1 MRITSVHIPKAHQDL
16 GIEDIEMN
24 RLDKVVLI
32 AGKNGSGKTR
42 LLRKVFDTMKL
53 KPNSDQITSQKQN
66 IDQANKDLTVVK
78 NNLDQAKSTLSQLNP
93 DELTTEGRASQLKR
107 NIADIESQARYYN
120 DGINQSQTVL
130 EWNLINTSE
139 SASHYNIVY
148 YVPKKLELTD
158 SNNYTSR
165 QLIDTALMAEKTGM
179 DTIFQSALAKIQNVQ
194 DRWWNATH
202 QLTNISIDDKK
213 QALDNYHRLKEI
225 ISAFLGT
232 EIERTLDGNATLFG
246 FNFGA
251 INLSDGQAILLQYA
265 IAVYSQGESLK
276 KLILFLDEPENHLH
290 PSSII
295 TVIDRMLSRVT
306 NGQIWIS
313 THSIPLLAHFDPKYL
328 WFMEEGKVS
337 YAGDKPEKVLR
348 SLLGDDE
355 EVGKLQ
361 DFIGLPAQFAT
372 TRYAIE
378 CLFEPKAQITDS
390 KDSQTLQIKREIA
403 EVIKVNHAI
412 KMLDFGAGKGRLL
425 LNIFEQFNQ
434 SKDDFVKAINYV
446 AYDQFKE
453 DAETCQT
460 AIATIYDPKERY
472 FNDLQVLLSYHDKS
486 SFDIIIL
493 CNVLHEIDPLEWLD
507 YFGKEGK
514 LTKLLKD
521 TGLLLIVE
529 DLQIPN
535 GEKAYQKGFI
545 VYDTPQLKELFN
557 ITEADKNLGYGFTDA
572 RGDSRLKAHRIP
584 KQCLFRITPESRKES
599 LNSLRKYAQDEILKI
614 REKDRNYK
622 NGKLHGF
629 YVQQFA
635 NSSLALRQL
644 AGETN

>member
-24 RLDKVVLI
+24 RLEKVVLM

-42 LLRKVFDTMKL
+42 LLRKVFETMKL
-53 KPNSDQITSQKQN
+53 KPTSSLIASHRLN
-66 IDQANKDLTVVK
+66 IEGANNNLTIVK
-78 NNLDQAKSTLSQLNP
+78 NNLAQAQAMLSQLNP
-93 DELTTEGRASQLKR
+93 IELTAEGRESQLKR
-107 NIADIESQARYYN
+107 DIIDIEGQIRYHN
-120 DGINQSQTVL
+120 DVIDASKKVL
-130 EWNLINTSE
+130 EWSFINTSE
-139 SASHYNIVY
+139 SASDYNIAY
-148 YVPKKLELTD
+148 YVPKRLDLFN
-158 SNNYTSR
+158 SNDYSKSQLVAHAETTSN
-165 QLIDTALMAEKTGM
+165 IGM

-194 DRWWNATH
+194 DRWWNSNH
-202 QLTNISIDDKK
+202 QLAKNSFGDIREAT
-213 QALDNYHRLKEI
+213 DNYERLTKI
-225 ISAFLGT
+225 IHAFLGT
-232 EIERTLDGNATLFG
+232 EIDRTSDGNATLFG

-251 INLSDGQAILLQYA
+251 LNLSDGQAVLLQYA
-265 IAVYSQGESLK
+265 IAVYSQGNTLND
-276 KLILFLDEPENHLH
+276 LILFLDEPENHLH

-295 TVIDRMLSRVT
+295 TAVDRILSCST
-306 NGQIWIS
+306 NGQVWIS

-378 CLFEPKAQITDS
+378 CLFEPKVQITDS
-390 KDSQTLQIKREIA
+390 KDSQTLQIKKEIA

-425 LNIFEQFNQ
+425 SNIFEQFNQ

-460 AIATIYDPKERY
+460 AIATIYDPKGRY
-472 FNDLQVLLSYHDKS
+472 FNDLQVLLSHHDKS

-584 KQCLFRITPESRKES
+584 KQCLFRITPESRTES
-599 LNSLRKYAQDEILKI
+599 LNSLRKYAQDEIIKT
-614 REKDRNYK
+614 RDKDRNYK

-644 AGETN
+644 AGERN